1 MKATF
6 DTIILYV
13 KNVELLK
20 NFYVENFRLKVMEED
35 PAWALLDAGAVKIG
49 FHKIGDPYL
58 EKIAERHQFDNNTK
72 LVFEIDVDIESA
84 RNEFISRNIQMR
96 VIKTFDNYDFWL
108 CDGTDPEGNVFQLK
122 SKKKIMYN
130 DSSNSSKAK

>member
-20 NFYVENFRLKVMEED
+20 NFYVENFRLEVMEED
-35 PAWALLDAGAVKIG
+35 PVWALLNAGAVQIG

-58 EKIAERHQFDNNTK
+58 EKIAEGYQFDNNTK

-84 RNEFISRNIQMR
+84 RNEFVSRNIQMR
-96 VIKTFDNYDFWL
+96 AIKTFDNYDFWL

-122 SKKKIMYN
+122 SKKR
-130 DSSNSSKAK
+130 

>member
-13 KNVELLK
+13 RNVELLK
-20 NFYVENFRLKVMEED
+20 NFYVENFNLKVIEED
-35 PAWALLDAGAVKIG
+35 STWVLLNAGAINIG
-49 FHKIGDPYL
+49 FHKIGDQYL
-58 EKIAERHQFDNNTK
+58 NKIDADYKFDNNTK

-84 RNEFISRNIQMR
+84 RNQFLSKNIQMR
-96 VIKTFDNYDFWL
+96 EIKTFDNYSFWL

-122 SKKKIMYN
+122 RKKIITQ
-130 DSSNSSKAK
+130 